1 MIAKGSQK
9 VRQLV
14 NNIKSGRY
22 VKTTNNVNAAR
33 AVKEANKLNKITGTD
48 KFVAIAV
55 GGGIGTGFI
64 VSDIEDIGTFGD
76 WDFLDFL
83 PTGLDR
89 EQREKGGEDAQ
100 RQLLNRLKFGSEL
113 AFPIVPFAV
122 ATGKIGKLI
131 VQKGKDLAYSDS
143 ILERWV
149 DRFIAQPFRS
159 RSSKTQELF
168 DGIQKL
174 EGKNQ
179 R

>member
-1 MIAKGSQK
+1 VIAKGSQK

-159 RSSKTQELF
+159 RSSKTQNYLTAY
-168 DGIQKL
+168 KT
-174 EGKNQ
+174 
-179 R
+179 RR